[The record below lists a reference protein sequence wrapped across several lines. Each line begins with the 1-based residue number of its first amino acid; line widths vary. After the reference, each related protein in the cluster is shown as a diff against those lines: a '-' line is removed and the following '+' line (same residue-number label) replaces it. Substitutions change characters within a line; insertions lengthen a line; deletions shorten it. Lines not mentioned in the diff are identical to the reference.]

1 MSVYCFFPDV
11 LPVILKTKV
20 NMSYQELTKSGS
32 FLKDAL
38 AYFTIELSADDD
50 EETSNEQ
57 FMDNPEGFPRLNIE
71 LLEPMMEVNI
81 GEFDDIEEVL
91 LREEETI
98 TEEPNL
104 DNAIE
109 MNECQQPSIYKDL
122 KNIKPCK
129 STENALSK
137 TNKVFQNEIQNE
149 LDNYSEIYIKHV
161 SVAYLHPK
169 QFFINTLSFEVNKTS
184 YSS

>member
-1 MSVYCFFPDV
+1 
-11 LPVILKTKV
+11 
-20 NMSYQELTKSGS
+20 MSYQELTKSGS

-57 FMDNPEGFPRLNIE
+57 FMDNPEGFPRLIIE

-81 GEFDDIEEVL
+81 GEFDDNEEVL

-98 TEEPNL
+98 TEEPSL

-149 LDNYSEIYIKHV
+149 LDNYTEIYIKHV